1 MKLNSKGTTKLYNRT
16 WEWFNS
22 TDEVRNEGFKY
33 DQIEFEADDFV
44 DCHFNRTDKMVC
56 LTLEEA
62 KNFENMVLR
71 MMFKYPESVNVD
83 MAKMMKELD
92 KKIQEVEKLE

>member
-44 DCHFNRTDKMVC
+44 DNHFNQTNKMVC

-71 MMFKYPESVNVD
+71 MMFNHPESVNVE

>member
-22 TDEVRNEGFKY
+22 TGEVRNEGFKY

-44 DCHFNRTDKMVC
+44 DWIRK
-56 LTLEEA
+56 
-62 KNFENMVLR
+62 
-71 MMFKYPESVNVD
+71 FKKWRNTCERH
-83 MAKMMKELD
+83 
-92 KKIQEVEKLE
+92 